1 MCCANLPSQV
11 AFCKFV
17 SIGKELELEN
27 TIDFELLFLP
37 TCWMASLE
45 SSARWLIEDNNAR
58 PTKMKFCP

>member
-1 MCCANLPSQV
+1 
-11 AFCKFV
+11 V